1 MIAVLGAS
9 GFIGQNIQSILRK
22 NYKEEY
28 KDILMIYFNKS
39 NNILQGFNKISF
51 DNFIKNEKLMDE
63 VDTLI
68 VACGNSNTNIN
79 TNNFYEFIKRTP
91 IIYLK

>member
-9 GFIGQNIQSILRK
+9 GFIGQTIQSILNK
-22 NYKEEY
+22 NYEEEY

-51 DNFIKNEKLMDE
+51 DNFIKK
-63 VDTLI
+63 
-68 VACGNSNTNIN
+68 
-79 TNNFYEFIKRTP
+79 
-91 IIYLK
+91 